1 MSPVASKQDDYVS
14 VWDHGSVNFYIFVS
28 LCFRLKYFQIVNFFF
43 ADYQGRPSTRSSNR
57 RGEGAVRGQPMV
69 RIPVENLVGLEL
81 MEESSSPVGEPS
93 DPQTTVRF
101 EFEFDSHS
109 AIFNHSITYFRD
121 STPTTPAS
129 VSSEDND
136 EEPEEEKEVQIYLKL
151 FIQINYLS
159 ISV

>member
-1 MSPVASKQDDYVS
+1 
-14 VWDHGSVNFYIFVS
+14 
-28 LCFRLKYFQIVNFFF
+28 
-43 ADYQGRPSTRSSNR
+43 
-57 RGEGAVRGQPMV
+57 MV

-93 DPQTTVRF
+93 DPSTTVRF
-101 EFEFDSHS
+101 EFKFDSHS

-136 EEPEEEKEVQIYLKL
+136 EEPEEEKEVQIIFEIIYLD
-151 FIQINYLS
+151 
-159 ISV
+159 